1 MARVQLDGR
10 QLATKELLYPYI
22 KRKFTLPDY
31 FGNNLDALW
40 DVLSTASKEL
50 EIHVIY
56 SDDLLFELGAYGKAV
71 LKLFLDLGENNSNI
85 TIEIKNNFKVFDC
98 EGLQIYAKE
107 NCQQVWITCW
117 QFFD

>member
-1 MARVQLDGR
+1 M
-10 QLATKELLYPYI
+10 
-22 KRKFTLPDY
+22 PDY

-71 LKLFLDLGENNSNI
+71 LRLFLDLGEENKNI
-85 TIEIKNNFKVFDC
+85 TIEIKNNFKDFDC
-98 EGLQIYAKE
+98 KAI
-107 NCQQVWITCW
+107 
-117 QFFD
+117 

>member
-1 MARVQLDGR
+1 MMARVQLDGR
-10 QLATKELLYPYI
+10 QLANKELIYHYI
-22 KRKFTLPDY
+22 KRKFSVPDY

-71 LKLFLDLGENNSNI
+71 LRLFLDLGEENKNI
-85 TIEIKNNFKVFDC
+85 TIEIKNNFKDFDC
-98 EGLQIYAKE
+98 KAI
-107 NCQQVWITCW
+107 
-117 QFFD
+117 